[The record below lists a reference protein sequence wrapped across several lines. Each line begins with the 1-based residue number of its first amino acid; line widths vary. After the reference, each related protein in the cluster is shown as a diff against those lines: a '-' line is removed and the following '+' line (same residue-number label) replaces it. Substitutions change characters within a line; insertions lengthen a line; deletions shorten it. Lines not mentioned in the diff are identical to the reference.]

1 MSKKKLTNALEIL
14 DRRYPPTPED
24 LAMRA
29 EFEEAFEIAETIYA
43 ARTEAGLTQRELAK
57 RVGTSASVI
66 CRLEDADY
74 EGHSMAMLR
83 RIAEALG
90 KRVELRFVPDGSG
103 KGQRRDSA

>member
-1 MSKKKLTNALEIL
+1 MSKKRTITTAGQLL
-14 DRRYPPTPED
+14 DQRHPPTPEE
-24 LAMRA
+24 LELRA
-29 EFEEAFEIAETIYA
+29 AFRESLEIAELIHQI
-43 ARTEAGLTQRELAK
+43 RTQAELTQRELAQ

-90 KRVELRFVPDGSG
+90 KRIELRFVDQQVIGRG
-103 KGQRRDSA
+103 